1 MRGKLIHRPSSAA
14 RGLLLCAHPWF
25 SHCEAP
31 GALEPNASRLAPWA
45 VRLDATDQTD
55 AVSVL
60 WLGVAGDVT
69 GLGDGLFWSKVF
81 SLVDG

>member
-1 MRGKLIHRPSSAA
+1 MVHLPSLARAKVKVFDTPSS
-14 RGLLLCAHPWF
+14 
-25 SHCEAP
+25 
-31 GALEPNASRLAPWA
+31 